1 MKPKSIWQTLSRRSF
16 LTVACTLLVSVVT
29 LIYFLPRESKFGYVY
44 ELNKPWHYPQ
54 LIASYDFVIYK
65 TDDEVKRE
73 RDSVVRQFV
82 PYYRVDSL
90 VAEKQIAALRKDFYA
105 GKFRGIPVYY
115 LPRLVENLRQ
125 IYARGILDVSDYE
138 GFLKGDSHV
147 LRLIRGQEA
156 TTGEVENFFTIRTAY
171 DYLLNR
177 DRGALSQE
185 ALRECN
191 LNDYLAVNVKNDT
204 AKNRLE
210 LQSELSQVSD
220 NIGMVQS
227 GQLVID
233 RGQIVNAEHVRILNS
248 LKKESEQRMDP
259 SRGYWFIFA
268 GQVIFVIL
276 LISLLFTY
284 LKLFRRDYFSSPHS
298 VLLLFS
304 FVTVFPVITYL
315 MMAHHFYSVYLV
327 PYALIPI
334 FVRIF
339 MDSRTSFMAVV
350 TSSLLSALSLHSPFE
365 FVLWQIVTGATVIYS
380 LRELTERSQL
390 LRTVLAVVVVGLVI
404 SIGYDLSQGLNGD
417 AFDRSR
423 IVYMIIGGILLLFAY
438 PLMYFVEKLFGFT
451 SSVTLVELTN
461 TNNPIL
467 RKMSKVAQGTF
478 NHSMQVSNLA
488 AEVADKIG
496 AKAQL
501 ARTGALYHDIGKV
514 LNPAFFTENQ
524 SGVNPHDTISEERSA
539 QIIINHVTDGLRL
552 AEKYHLPQVIKEFI
566 RTHHGTGLVKYFY
579 IQYCN
584 KHVGEPVDEEAF
596 RYPGPNP
603 QTREQAVVMM
613 CDSVEAASR
622 SLKEYTEES
631 ITQLVNRIVD
641 SQLAEGHFKECPI
654 TFRDIAD
661 AKRTLIDSLKTIYH
675 TRISYPEI
683 KKPTDQAQNSPLR
696 GFKGTH
702 PWHFKMMRRKHER
715 QRMKYAEPWKAFSAS
730 SGRKMAERPLH
741 YFALHFHALR

>member
-1 MKPKSIWQTLSRRSF
+1 M
-16 LTVACTLLVSVVT
+16 TVACTLLVSVVT

-177 DRGALSQE
+177 DKGALSQE
-185 ALRECN
+185 SLRECN

-683 KKPTDQAQNSPLR
+683 KKPTDQAHNSPLR

-702 PWHFKMMRRKHER
+702 PWHFNK
-715 QRMKYAEPWKAFSAS
+715 
-730 SGRKMAERPLH
+730 
-741 YFALHFHALR
+741 

>member
-1 MKPKSIWQTLSRRSF
+1 MKPQSIWQTLSRRSF

-115 LPRLVENLRQ
+115 LPRLVENLRHV
-125 IYARGILDVSDYE
+125 YARGILDVSDYE
-138 GFLKGDSHV
+138 GFLKSDSHV

-185 ALRECN
+185 SLRGCN

-631 ITQLVNRIVD
+631 ITQFVNRIVD

-702 PWHFKMMRRKHER
+702 PWHFNK
-715 QRMKYAEPWKAFSAS
+715 
-730 SGRKMAERPLH
+730 
-741 YFALHFHALR
+741 

>member
-1 MKPKSIWQTLSRRSF
+1 M
-16 LTVACTLLVSVVT
+16 ACTLLVSVVT

-177 DRGALSQE
+177 DKDALSQE

-233 RGQIVNAEHVRILNS
+233 RGQIVNSEHMRILNS

-304 FVTVFPVITYL
+304 FVTVFPIITYL

-584 KHVGEPVDEEAF
+584 KHVGEPVDEDAF

-683 KKPTDQAQNSPLR
+683 KKPTDQAHNSPLR

-702 PWHFKMMRRKHER
+702 PWHFNK
-715 QRMKYAEPWKAFSAS
+715 
-730 SGRKMAERPLH
+730 
-741 YFALHFHALR
+741 

>member
-1 MKPKSIWQTLSRRSF
+1 M
-16 LTVACTLLVSVVT
+16 TVACTLLVSVVT

-90 VAEKQIAALRKDFYA
+90 VAENQIAALRKDFYA
-105 GKFRGIPVYY
+105 GKFRGVPVYY
-115 LPRLVENLRQ
+115 LPRLVENMRQ

-177 DRGALSQE
+177 DKGALSQE
-185 ALRECN
+185 SLRECN

-683 KKPTDQAQNSPLR
+683 KKPTDQAHNSPLR

-702 PWHFKMMRRKHER
+702 PWHFNK
-715 QRMKYAEPWKAFSAS
+715 
-730 SGRKMAERPLH
+730 
-741 YFALHFHALR
+741 

>member
-1 MKPKSIWQTLSRRSF
+1 M
-16 LTVACTLLVSVVT
+16 TVACTLLVSVVT

-105 GKFRGIPVYY
+105 GKFRGVPVYY

-177 DRGALSQE
+177 DKGALSQE
-185 ALRECN
+185 SLRGCN

-675 TRISYPEI
+675 TRISYPEV

-702 PWHFKMMRRKHER
+702 PWHFNK
-715 QRMKYAEPWKAFSAS
+715 
-730 SGRKMAERPLH
+730 
-741 YFALHFHALR
+741 

>member
-105 GKFRGIPVYY
+105 GKFRGVPVYY

-177 DRGALSQE
+177 DRGAFSQE

-315 MMAHHFYSVYLV
+315 MMTHHFYSVYLV

-675 TRISYPEI
+675 TRISYPEV
-683 KKPTDQAQNSPLR
+683 KKPTDQAHNSPLR

-702 PWHFKMMRRKHER
+702 PWHFNK
-715 QRMKYAEPWKAFSAS
+715 
-730 SGRKMAERPLH
+730 
-741 YFALHFHALR
+741 

>member
-1 MKPKSIWQTLSRRSF
+1 M
-16 LTVACTLLVSVVT
+16 ACTLLVSVVT

-105 GKFRGIPVYY
+105 GKFRGVPVYY

-177 DRGALSQE
+177 DKGALSQE
-185 ALRECN
+185 SLRGCN

-584 KHVGEPVDEEAF
+584 KHVGETVDEEAF

-683 KKPTDQAQNSPLR
+683 KKPTDQAHNSPLR

-702 PWHFKMMRRKHER
+702 PWHFNK
-715 QRMKYAEPWKAFSAS
+715 
-730 SGRKMAERPLH
+730 
-741 YFALHFHALR
+741 

>member
-115 LPRLVENLRQ
+115 LPRLVENLRH

-177 DRGALSQE
+177 DKGALSQE
-185 ALRECN
+185 SLRGCN

-584 KHVGEPVDEEAF
+584 KHVGETVDEDAF

-683 KKPTDQAQNSPLR
+683 KKPTDQAHNSPLR

-702 PWHFKMMRRKHER
+702 PWHFNK
-715 QRMKYAEPWKAFSAS
+715 
-730 SGRKMAERPLH
+730 
-741 YFALHFHALR
+741 

>member
-1 MKPKSIWQTLSRRSF
+1 M
-16 LTVACTLLVSVVT
+16 TVACTLLVSVVT

-105 GKFRGIPVYY
+105 GKFRGVPVYY

-138 GFLKGDSHV
+138 GSFKSDFHV

-156 TTGEVENFFTIRTAY
+156 TTEEVENFFTIRTAY
-171 DYLLNR
+171 DFLVNR
-177 DRGALSQE
+177 DKGALSQE
-185 ALRECN
+185 ALRSCN
-191 LNDYLAVNVKNDT
+191 LNNYLAVNVKNDT

-233 RGQIVNAEHVRILNS
+233 RGQIVNSEHVRILNS

-304 FVTVFPVITYL
+304 FVTVFPIITYL

-584 KHVGEPVDEEAF
+584 KHVGETVDEDAF

-683 KKPTDQAQNSPLR
+683 KKPTDQTQNSPLR

-702 PWHFKMMRRKHER
+702 PWHFNK
-715 QRMKYAEPWKAFSAS
+715 
-730 SGRKMAERPLH
+730 
-741 YFALHFHALR
+741 

>member
-1 MKPKSIWQTLSRRSF
+1 MKPKSIWQTLSRKSF

-115 LPRLVENLRQ
+115 LPRLVENMRQ

-177 DRGALSQE
+177 DKDALSQE

-584 KHVGEPVDEEAF
+584 KHVGEAVDEEAF

-702 PWHFKMMRRKHER
+702 PWHFNK
-715 QRMKYAEPWKAFSAS
+715 
-730 SGRKMAERPLH
+730 
-741 YFALHFHALR
+741 

>member
-105 GKFRGIPVYY
+105 GKFRGVPVYY

-177 DRGALSQE
+177 DKDALSQE

-702 PWHFKMMRRKHER
+702 PWHFNK
-715 QRMKYAEPWKAFSAS
+715 
-730 SGRKMAERPLH
+730 
-741 YFALHFHALR
+741 

>member
-1 MKPKSIWQTLSRRSF
+1 M
-16 LTVACTLLVSVVT
+16 TVACTLLVSVVT

-90 VAEKQIAALRKDFYA
+90 VAEKQIVALRKDFYA
-105 GKFRGIPVYY
+105 GKFRGIPAYY

-125 IYARGILDVSDYE
+125 IYAHGILDVSDYE
-138 GFLKGDSHV
+138 GSFKSDFHV

-156 TTGEVENFFTIRTAY
+156 TTEEVENFFTIRTAY
-171 DYLLNR
+171 DFLVNR
-177 DRGALSQE
+177 DKGALSQE
-185 ALRECN
+185 ALRSCN
-191 LNDYLAVNVKNDT
+191 LNKYLAVNVKNDT

-390 LRTVLAVVVVGLVI
+390 LRIVLAVVVVGLVI

-584 KHVGEPVDEEAF
+584 KHVGETVDEEAF

-675 TRISYPEI
+675 TRISYPEV
-683 KKPTDQAQNSPLR
+683 KKPTDQAQHSPLR

-702 PWHFKMMRRKHER
+702 PWHFNK
-715 QRMKYAEPWKAFSAS
+715 
-730 SGRKMAERPLH
+730 
-741 YFALHFHALR
+741 

>member
-115 LPRLVENLRQ
+115 LPRLVENLRH

-177 DRGALSQE
+177 DKGALSQE
-185 ALRECN
+185 SLRGCN

-683 KKPTDQAQNSPLR
+683 KKPTDQAHNSPLR

-702 PWHFKMMRRKHER
+702 PWHFNK
-715 QRMKYAEPWKAFSAS
+715 
-730 SGRKMAERPLH
+730 
-741 YFALHFHALR
+741 

>member
-1 MKPKSIWQTLSRRSF
+1 M
-16 LTVACTLLVSVVT
+16 TVACTLLVSVVT

-138 GFLKGDSHV
+138 GFLKSDSHV

-177 DRGALSQE
+177 DKGALSQE
-185 ALRECN
+185 SLRGCN

-683 KKPTDQAQNSPLR
+683 KKPTDQAHNSPLR

-702 PWHFKMMRRKHER
+702 PWHFNK
-715 QRMKYAEPWKAFSAS
+715 
-730 SGRKMAERPLH
+730 
-741 YFALHFHALR
+741 

>member
-1 MKPKSIWQTLSRRSF
+1 M
-16 LTVACTLLVSVVT
+16 ACTLLVSVVT

-105 GKFRGIPVYY
+105 GKFRGVPVYY

-177 DRGALSQE
+177 DKGALSQE

-276 LISLLFTY
+276 LVSLLFTY

-683 KKPTDQAQNSPLR
+683 KKPTDQAHNSPLR

-702 PWHFKMMRRKHER
+702 PWHFNK
-715 QRMKYAEPWKAFSAS
+715 
-730 SGRKMAERPLH
+730 
-741 YFALHFHALR
+741 

>member
-105 GKFRGIPVYY
+105 GKFRGVPVYY

-177 DRGALSQE
+177 DKGALSQE

-584 KHVGEPVDEEAF
+584 KHVGETVDEEAF

-683 KKPTDQAQNSPLR
+683 KKPTDQAHNSPLR

-702 PWHFKMMRRKHER
+702 PWHFNK
-715 QRMKYAEPWKAFSAS
+715 
-730 SGRKMAERPLH
+730 
-741 YFALHFHALR
+741 

>member
-1 MKPKSIWQTLSRRSF
+1 MKPQSIWQTLSRRSF

-105 GKFRGIPVYY
+105 GKFRGVPVYY
-115 LPRLVENLRQ
+115 LPRLVENLRHV
-125 IYARGILDVSDYE
+125 YARGILDVSDYE
-138 GFLKGDSHV
+138 GFLKSDSHV

-185 ALRECN
+185 SLRGCN

-702 PWHFKMMRRKHER
+702 PWHFNK
-715 QRMKYAEPWKAFSAS
+715 
-730 SGRKMAERPLH
+730 
-741 YFALHFHALR
+741 

>member
-105 GKFRGIPVYY
+105 GKFRGVPVYY

-177 DRGALSQE
+177 DKGALSQE
-185 ALRECN
+185 SLRGCN

-675 TRISYPEI
+675 TRISYPEV
-683 KKPTDQAQNSPLR
+683 KKPTDQAHNSPLR

-702 PWHFKMMRRKHER
+702 PWHFNK
-715 QRMKYAEPWKAFSAS
+715 
-730 SGRKMAERPLH
+730 
-741 YFALHFHALR
+741 

>member
-1 MKPKSIWQTLSRRSF
+1 M
-16 LTVACTLLVSVVT
+16 ACTLLVSVVT

-177 DRGALSQE
+177 DKGALSQE

-233 RGQIVNAEHVRILNS
+233 RGQIVNSEHMRILNS

-304 FVTVFPVITYL
+304 FVTVFPIITYL

-423 IVYMIIGGILLLFAY
+423 IVYMFIGGILLLFAY

-584 KHVGEPVDEEAF
+584 KHVGETVDEEAF

-683 KKPTDQAQNSPLR
+683 KKPTDQAHNSPLR

-702 PWHFKMMRRKHER
+702 PWHFNK
-715 QRMKYAEPWKAFSAS
+715 
-730 SGRKMAERPLH
+730 
-741 YFALHFHALR
+741 

>member
-1 MKPKSIWQTLSRRSF
+1 M
-16 LTVACTLLVSVVT
+16 ACTLLVSVVT

-138 GFLKGDSHV
+138 GSFKSDFHV

-156 TTGEVENFFTIRTAY
+156 TTEEVENFFTIRTAY
-171 DYLLNR
+171 DFLVNR
-177 DRGALSQE
+177 DKGALSQE
-185 ALRECN
+185 ALRSCN
-191 LNDYLAVNVKNDT
+191 LNTYLAVNVKNDT

-350 TSSLLSALSLHSPFE
+350 TSSLLSAISLHSPFE

-524 SGVNPHDTISEERSA
+524 TGVNPHDTISEERSA

-584 KHVGEPVDEEAF
+584 KHVGETVDEEAF

-683 KKPTDQAQNSPLR
+683 KKPTDQAHNSPLR

-702 PWHFKMMRRKHER
+702 PWHFNK
-715 QRMKYAEPWKAFSAS
+715 
-730 SGRKMAERPLH
+730 
-741 YFALHFHALR
+741 

>member
-1 MKPKSIWQTLSRRSF
+1 MKPKSIWQSLSRRSF

-177 DRGALSQE
+177 DKDALSQE

-233 RGQIVNAEHVRILNS
+233 RGQIVNSEHMRILNS

-584 KHVGEPVDEEAF
+584 KHVGETVDEDAF

-683 KKPTDQAQNSPLR
+683 KKPTDQAHNSPLR

-702 PWHFKMMRRKHER
+702 PWHFNK
-715 QRMKYAEPWKAFSAS
+715 
-730 SGRKMAERPLH
+730 
-741 YFALHFHALR
+741 

>member
-1 MKPKSIWQTLSRRSF
+1 M
-16 LTVACTLLVSVVT
+16 TVACTLLVSVVT

-105 GKFRGIPVYY
+105 GKFRGVPVYY

-138 GFLKGDSHV
+138 GSFKSDFHV

-177 DRGALSQE
+177 DKGALSQE
-185 ALRECN
+185 SLRGCN

-584 KHVGEPVDEEAF
+584 KHVGETVDEEAF

-702 PWHFKMMRRKHER
+702 PWHFNK
-715 QRMKYAEPWKAFSAS
+715 
-730 SGRKMAERPLH
+730 
-741 YFALHFHALR
+741 

>member
-105 GKFRGIPVYY
+105 GKFSGIPVYY

-138 GFLKGDSHV
+138 GFLKSDSHV

-177 DRGALSQE
+177 DKDALSQE

-584 KHVGEPVDEEAF
+584 KHVGEAVDEDAF

-683 KKPTDQAQNSPLR
+683 KKPTDQAHNSPLR

-702 PWHFKMMRRKHER
+702 PWHFNK
-715 QRMKYAEPWKAFSAS
+715 
-730 SGRKMAERPLH
+730 
-741 YFALHFHALR
+741 

>member
-105 GKFRGIPVYY
+105 GKFRGVPVYY

-177 DRGALSQE
+177 DKDALSQE

-584 KHVGEPVDEEAF
+584 KHVGETVDEEAF

-683 KKPTDQAQNSPLR
+683 KKPTDQAHNSPLR

-702 PWHFKMMRRKHER
+702 PWHFNK
-715 QRMKYAEPWKAFSAS
+715 
-730 SGRKMAERPLH
+730 
-741 YFALHFHALR
+741 

>member
-1 MKPKSIWQTLSRRSF
+1 M
-16 LTVACTLLVSVVT
+16 ACTLLVSVVT

-125 IYARGILDVSDYE
+125 IYGRGILDVSDYE

-177 DRGALSQE
+177 DKDALSQE

-233 RGQIVNAEHVRILNS
+233 RGQIVNSEHMRILNS

-584 KHVGEPVDEEAF
+584 KHVGEPVDEDAF

-683 KKPTDQAQNSPLR
+683 KKPTDQAHNSPLR

-702 PWHFKMMRRKHER
+702 PWHFNK
-715 QRMKYAEPWKAFSAS
+715 
-730 SGRKMAERPLH
+730 
-741 YFALHFHALR
+741 

>member
-1 MKPKSIWQTLSRRSF
+1 M
-16 LTVACTLLVSVVT
+16 ACTLLVSVVT

-138 GFLKGDSHV
+138 GFLKGDSHA

-177 DRGALSQE
+177 DKGALSQE
-185 ALRECN
+185 SLRGCN

-584 KHVGEPVDEEAF
+584 KHVGETVDEEAF

-683 KKPTDQAQNSPLR
+683 KKPTDQTQNSPLR

-702 PWHFKMMRRKHER
+702 PWHFNK
-715 QRMKYAEPWKAFSAS
+715 
-730 SGRKMAERPLH
+730 
-741 YFALHFHALR
+741 

>member
-105 GKFRGIPVYY
+105 GKFRGIPIYY

-125 IYARGILDVSDYE
+125 IYGRGILDVSDYE

-177 DRGALSQE
+177 DKGALSQE
-185 ALRECN
+185 SLRGCN

-584 KHVGEPVDEEAF
+584 KHVGETVDEDAF

-683 KKPTDQAQNSPLR
+683 KKPTDQAHNSPLR

-702 PWHFKMMRRKHER
+702 PWHFNK
-715 QRMKYAEPWKAFSAS
+715 
-730 SGRKMAERPLH
+730 
-741 YFALHFHALR
+741 

>member
-177 DRGALSQE
+177 DKDALSQE
-185 ALRECN
+185 ALRGCN

-584 KHVGEPVDEEAF
+584 KHVGETVDEDAF

-675 TRISYPEI
+675 TRISYPEV
-683 KKPTDQAQNSPLR
+683 KKPTDQAHNSPLR

-702 PWHFKMMRRKHER
+702 PWHFNK
-715 QRMKYAEPWKAFSAS
+715 
-730 SGRKMAERPLH
+730 
-741 YFALHFHALR
+741 

>member
-1 MKPKSIWQTLSRRSF
+1 M
-16 LTVACTLLVSVVT
+16 TVACTLLVSVVT

-73 RDSVVRQFV
+73 RDSVVQQFV

-125 IYARGILDVSDYE
+125 IYARGILDVSDYD
-138 GFLKGDSHV
+138 GFLKSDSHV

-156 TTGEVENFFTIRTAY
+156 STGEVENFFTIRTAY

-177 DRGALSQE
+177 DKGALSQE

-584 KHVGEPVDEEAF
+584 KHVGETVDEEAF

-702 PWHFKMMRRKHER
+702 PWHFNK
-715 QRMKYAEPWKAFSAS
+715 
-730 SGRKMAERPLH
+730 
-741 YFALHFHALR
+741 

>member
-1 MKPKSIWQTLSRRSF
+1 M
-16 LTVACTLLVSVVT
+16 ACTLLVSVVT

-138 GFLKGDSHV
+138 GSLKGDSHV

-177 DRGALSQE
+177 DKGALSQE
-185 ALRECN
+185 SLRGCN

-584 KHVGEPVDEEAF
+584 KHVGETVDEDAF

-675 TRISYPEI
+675 TRISYPEV
-683 KKPTDQAQNSPLR
+683 KKPTDQAHNSPLR

-702 PWHFKMMRRKHER
+702 PWHFNK
-715 QRMKYAEPWKAFSAS
+715 
-730 SGRKMAERPLH
+730 
-741 YFALHFHALR
+741 

>member
-1 MKPKSIWQTLSRRSF
+1 M
-16 LTVACTLLVSVVT
+16 ACTLLVSVVT

-105 GKFRGIPVYY
+105 GKFRGIPAYY
-115 LPRLVENLRQ
+115 LPRLVENMRQ

-138 GFLKGDSHV
+138 GSFKSDFHV

-156 TTGEVENFFTIRTAY
+156 TTEEVENFFTIRTAY
-171 DYLLNR
+171 DFLVNR
-177 DRGALSQE
+177 DKGALSQE
-185 ALRECN
+185 ALRSCN
-191 LNDYLAVNVKNDT
+191 LNNYLAVNVKNDT

-210 LQSELSQVSD
+210 LKSELSQVSD

-365 FVLWQIVTGATVIYS
+365 FVSWQIVTGATVIYS

-461 TNNPIL
+461 TNNLIL

-584 KHVGEPVDEEAF
+584 KHVGEAVDEEAF

-702 PWHFKMMRRKHER
+702 PWHFNK
-715 QRMKYAEPWKAFSAS
+715 
-730 SGRKMAERPLH
+730 
-741 YFALHFHALR
+741 

>member
-1 MKPKSIWQTLSRRSF
+1 M
-16 LTVACTLLVSVVT
+16 TVACTLLVSVVT

-584 KHVGEPVDEEAF
+584 KHVGEPVDEDAF

-675 TRISYPEI
+675 TRISYPEV
-683 KKPTDQAQNSPLR
+683 KKPTDQAHNSPLR

-702 PWHFKMMRRKHER
+702 PWHFNK
-715 QRMKYAEPWKAFSAS
+715 
-730 SGRKMAERPLH
+730 
-741 YFALHFHALR
+741 

>member
-125 IYARGILDVSDYE
+125 IYARGILDLSDYE

-177 DRGALSQE
+177 DKDALSQE

-233 RGQIVNAEHVRILNS
+233 RGQIVNSEHMRILNS

-584 KHVGEPVDEEAF
+584 KHVGETVDEEAF

-683 KKPTDQAQNSPLR
+683 KKPTDQAHNSPLR

-702 PWHFKMMRRKHER
+702 PWHFNK
-715 QRMKYAEPWKAFSAS
+715 
-730 SGRKMAERPLH
+730 
-741 YFALHFHALR
+741 

>member
-1 MKPKSIWQTLSRRSF
+1 MKPKSIWQSLSRRSF

-177 DRGALSQE
+177 DKDALSQE

-233 RGQIVNAEHVRILNS
+233 RGQIVNAEHMRILNS

-584 KHVGEPVDEEAF
+584 KHVGETVDEEAF

-683 KKPTDQAQNSPLR
+683 KKPTDQAHNSPLR

-702 PWHFKMMRRKHER
+702 PWHFNK
-715 QRMKYAEPWKAFSAS
+715 
-730 SGRKMAERPLH
+730 
-741 YFALHFHALR
+741 

>member
-1 MKPKSIWQTLSRRSF
+1 M
-16 LTVACTLLVSVVT
+16 ACTLLVSVVT

-105 GKFRGIPVYY
+105 GKFRGVPVYY

-177 DRGALSQE
+177 DKDALSQE

-233 RGQIVNAEHVRILNS
+233 RGQIVNAEHMRILNS

-584 KHVGEPVDEEAF
+584 KHVGETVDEDAF

-683 KKPTDQAQNSPLR
+683 KKPTDQAHNSPLR

-702 PWHFKMMRRKHER
+702 PWHFNK
-715 QRMKYAEPWKAFSAS
+715 
-730 SGRKMAERPLH
+730 
-741 YFALHFHALR
+741 

>member
-177 DRGALSQE
+177 DKGALSQE
-185 ALRECN
+185 SLRGCN

-552 AEKYHLPQVIKEFI
+552 AEKYHLPQVIKVFI

-702 PWHFKMMRRKHER
+702 PWHFNK
-715 QRMKYAEPWKAFSAS
+715 
-730 SGRKMAERPLH
+730 
-741 YFALHFHALR
+741 

>member
-1 MKPKSIWQTLSRRSF
+1 M
-16 LTVACTLLVSVVT
+16 TVACTLLVSVVT

-82 PYYRVDSL
+82 PYYCVDSL

-115 LPRLVENLRQ
+115 LPRLVENMRQ

-138 GFLKGDSHV
+138 GSFKSDFHV

-156 TTGEVENFFTIRTAY
+156 TTEEVENFFTIRTAY
-171 DYLLNR
+171 DFLVNR
-177 DRGALSQE
+177 DKGALSQE
-185 ALRECN
+185 ALRSCN
-191 LNDYLAVNVKNDT
+191 LNNYLAVNVKNDT

-584 KHVGEPVDEEAF
+584 KHVGETVDEDAF

-683 KKPTDQAQNSPLR
+683 KKPTDQAHNSPLR

-702 PWHFKMMRRKHER
+702 PWHFNK
-715 QRMKYAEPWKAFSAS
+715 
-730 SGRKMAERPLH
+730 
-741 YFALHFHALR
+741 

>member
-177 DRGALSQE
+177 DKGALSQE
-185 ALRECN
+185 SLRGCN

-423 IVYMIIGGILLLFAY
+423 IVYMIVGGILLLFAY

-675 TRISYPEI
+675 TRISYPEV
-683 KKPTDQAQNSPLR
+683 KKPTDQAHNSPLR

-702 PWHFKMMRRKHER
+702 PWHFNK
-715 QRMKYAEPWKAFSAS
+715 
-730 SGRKMAERPLH
+730 
-741 YFALHFHALR
+741 

>member
-177 DRGALSQE
+177 DKGALSQE
-185 ALRECN
+185 SLRGCN

-315 MMAHHFYSVYLV
+315 MMSHHFYSVYLV

-380 LRELTERSQL
+380 LRDLTERSQL

-461 TNNPIL
+461 TNNPIF

-524 SGVNPHDTISEERSA
+524 TGVNPHDTISEERSA

-584 KHVGEPVDEEAF
+584 KHVGETVDEDAF

-675 TRISYPEI
+675 TRISYPEV
-683 KKPTDQAQNSPLR
+683 KKPTDQAHNSPLR

-702 PWHFKMMRRKHER
+702 PWHFNK
-715 QRMKYAEPWKAFSAS
+715 
-730 SGRKMAERPLH
+730 
-741 YFALHFHALR
+741 

>member
-177 DRGALSQE
+177 DKDALSQE

-233 RGQIVNAEHVRILNS
+233 RGQIVNSEHMRILNS

-702 PWHFKMMRRKHER
+702 PWHFNK
-715 QRMKYAEPWKAFSAS
+715 
-730 SGRKMAERPLH
+730 
-741 YFALHFHALR
+741 